1 MRGRFGD
8 QGGLFSYILPE
19 ARVPARHPLLRIRKR
34 VLAVL
39 KELGP
44 SFGKLYSSE
53 GRRSTPPERL
63 LSALL
68 LQVFYGIRSE
78 RLSMARGISPFLAK

>member
-1 MRGRFGD
+1 M
-8 QGGLFSYILPE
+8 
-19 ARVPARHPLLRIRKR
+19 
-34 VLAVL
+34 VLN
-39 KELGP
+39 ELSV

-53 GRRSTPPERL
+53 GCPSIPPEQL

-78 RLSMARGISPFLAK
+78 RQLMEQLE